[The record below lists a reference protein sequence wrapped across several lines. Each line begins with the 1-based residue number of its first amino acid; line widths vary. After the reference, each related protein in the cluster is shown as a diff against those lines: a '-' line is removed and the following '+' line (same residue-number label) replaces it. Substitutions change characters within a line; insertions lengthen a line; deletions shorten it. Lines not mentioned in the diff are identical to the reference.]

1 VTLPEKGYQKII
13 KSDGTETIVEVA
25 SSGHDVT
32 PHDLA
37 AEKESLLKEIGDL
50 KNKVIT
56 LQDRLLEGK

>member
-37 AEKESLLKEIGDL
+37 AE
-50 KNKVIT
+50 NKVLREENSSLKDKVID
-56 LQDRLLEGK
+56 LQDQLLGKK